1 MSERNDNSMENVATS
16 EPRCIVKKTIF
27 AIHLKMT
34 CWNKQAGGRLENNHM
49 RYRDGIREKGIGI
62 LSLYGTSERFDQSLR
77 LFRRVV
83 VEQEATSVAKPE
95 FERVRNEG
103 LLRVGGQAAD
113 VLDRNR
119 DQDVVW
125 FLPEKN
131 RFSTSTLALV
141 WTC

>member
-1 MSERNDNSMENVATS
+1 
-16 EPRCIVKKTIF
+16 
-27 AIHLKMT
+27 
-34 CWNKQAGGRLENNHM
+34 M
-49 RYRDGIREKGIGI
+49 RYRHGIREKGIGI

-83 VEQEATSVAKPE
+83 VEQEATSVAKPK

-113 VLDRNR
+113 VVDRNR

-131 RFSTSTLALV
+131 RFSTSNLALG